1 MSSLHSRKFCQI
13 NLEWWV
19 SEWKFWHR
27 ETTATVGGK
36 TGFLVLK
43 DPVIILA
50 PESISNKIQKKC
62 DLKMKLNYRHQ
73 KSALEYSGLLYYSTS
88 IWTIVNYIQYIVKNQ
103 YFSWLNIYHTFVFLY
118 VLMGLGIQNVF
129 HQINFFFFFISRNI
143 TLIIKNTYKHT
154 SEWVSIRKT
163 SYSYSSCVLAASSK
177 SLLFI
182 ERHPLPS
189 HFLILFIYMHPI
201 LA

>member
-1 MSSLHSRKFCQI
+1 M
-13 NLEWWV
+13 
-19 SEWKFWHR
+19 
-27 ETTATVGGK
+27 
-36 TGFLVLK
+36 
-43 DPVIILA
+43 IILA

-103 YFSWLNIYHTFVFLY
+103 YFSWLNIYHTLICIPLCFNGFRNPECLPSDK
-118 VLMGLGIQNVF
+118 
-129 HQINFFFFFISRNI
+129 FFFFFISRNI

>member
-1 MSSLHSRKFCQI
+1 MGFRIKILTPGDNSNC
-13 NLEWWV
+13 
-19 SEWKFWHR
+19 
-27 ETTATVGGK
+27 GGK
-36 TGFLVLK
+36 NRFFSFKRSSDHFIPWINQQQNSKEMWLKNEAELQTPKISIRILRTTILFYEYLNNCQLHTLYMYNKKSVFFLVKYLSYFCI
-43 DPVIILA
+43 PLCFNGFRN
-50 PESISNKIQKKC
+50 PECLPSDK
-62 DLKMKLNYRHQ
+62 
-73 KSALEYSGLLYYSTS
+73 
-88 IWTIVNYIQYIVKNQ
+88 
-103 YFSWLNIYHTFVFLY
+103 
-118 VLMGLGIQNVF
+118 
-129 HQINFFFFFISRNI
+129 FFFFFISRNI

-189 HFLILFIYMHPI
+189 HFLILFIYMHPF

>member
-1 MSSLHSRKFCQI
+1 MKILTPGDNSNC
-13 NLEWWV
+13 
-19 SEWKFWHR
+19 
-27 ETTATVGGK
+27 GGK
-36 TGFLVLK
+36 NRFFSFKRSSDHFSPWINQQQNSKEMWLKNEAELQTPKISIRILRTTILFYEYLNNCQLYTVYSKKSVFFLVKYLSYFCI
-43 DPVIILA
+43 PLCFNGFRN
-50 PESISNKIQKKC
+50 PECLPSDK
-62 DLKMKLNYRHQ
+62 
-73 KSALEYSGLLYYSTS
+73 
-88 IWTIVNYIQYIVKNQ
+88 
-103 YFSWLNIYHTFVFLY
+103 
-118 VLMGLGIQNVF
+118 
-129 HQINFFFFFISRNI
+129 FFFFFISRNI